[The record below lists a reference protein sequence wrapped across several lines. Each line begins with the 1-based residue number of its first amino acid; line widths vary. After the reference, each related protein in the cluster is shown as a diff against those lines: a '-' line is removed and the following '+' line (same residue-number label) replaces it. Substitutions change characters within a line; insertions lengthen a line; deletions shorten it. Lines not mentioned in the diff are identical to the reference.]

1 MTSRRFFRTITAL
14 ELTPVQLLQLAMTA
28 RSTGS
33 AEPEDGAAPINAVES
48 VGFDSA
54 VPTSKEDECNH

>member
-1 MTSRRFFRTITAL
+1 MTSRRFFDDIRTLSCAEVFTL
-14 ELTPVQLLQLAMTA
+14 GQRLKA
-28 RSTGS
+28 RSAGS

-54 VPTSKEDECNH
+54 APTSKEDDE